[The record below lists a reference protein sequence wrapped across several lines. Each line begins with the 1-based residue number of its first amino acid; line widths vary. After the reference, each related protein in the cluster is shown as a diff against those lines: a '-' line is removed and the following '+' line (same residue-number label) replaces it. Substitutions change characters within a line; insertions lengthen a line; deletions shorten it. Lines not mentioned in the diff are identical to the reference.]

1 MCWAPIVVLIV
12 ALLSPIILLIVA
24 VVLLIAALIVAVVLF
39 IVALLI
45 AVLVLMYV
53 FVVPLALPVVAFQRM
68 DAFQFATDGD
78 KAAFTF
84 FLILWCC
91 GSLAFPWLM
100 TWHSGPQGEWPAQ
113 VLLLSL
119 FLTQLLLTKALRLLL
134 PTYGS
139 WASVLKVDAM
149 RWTLGSRFSLRVAGI
164 LLDWYF
170 FSALLLQVPGLQL
183 PPSVRAIIQILF
195 RMPWEWLL
203 GFFGLASRA
212 EMLIGAL
219 LAVLFVMLVVAP
231 TLMILVQVQSEIIYF
246 SERITQF
253 TGIPLTPVVALVS
266 RLPLGGELLLTVEAI
281 SGILLLPCLTCFLQL
296 LVCVGEA
303 EDMYLL
309 AGPSIRCWSG
319 WHLPL
324 AFVCSALLAS
334 FVPLLYFIGV
344 TVAANDTLQSKS
356 SPSSPALRLAPGFL
370 LIERPLKALAV
381 GFCQVLPDSESSP
394 RGALVKFAGL
404 LSVSLCLA
412 LAARFVGS
420 TNHVGLNRFQEVAC
434 WSMTI
439 NTAVSLVATWAAVG
453 ESYWTGLV
461 WFLLQVLLWRSS
473 YGGLA
478 DQGSARIIEGRNIQI
493 RFRRGI
499 RSAVLIASCVVLV
512 LVAWW
517 PELLA
522 YNTSIYHEEY
532 FSHDPDA
539 YVRLDSCMLTVRPC
553 ATDSLCRSQGTGMI
567 RRWGSLRDPL
577 PNDDDVMNGSLQ
589 ASLWVNSTSYGS
601 CEINLWPR
609 PNDTLRVF
617 STGSSILRINAS
629 LRVLHVKQVEKDGVC
644 IGMHASIVLS
654 SVQSF
659 RFEASCHSYLWAV
672 VETRPQAVLDLQLS
686 LHGGSADIRL
696 KHLASVDACLLP
708 SQACIDTTGAMD
720 VTRNCSEL
728 GFQLTAGLEDAR
740 LTLAGLQQQMQVSGV
755 LSNSTLQAMQAVDWQ
770 QFVVFTLGP
779 AQQLAVLQPP
789 GAPAWVHL
797 PWKTFQG
804 LKPWWLAVMSGG
816 LFPLPPVLV
825 QIDYEGCATEHDAG
839 REVAGLIPEQD
850 TLVVVQPGPPRQEP
864 TWLLVESAVEA
875 GFFSSIWSPVCFAL
889 CGLIAAVGFLGG
901 LWTALLGADELRI
914 IIRSGPRATLRSIP
928 RAFDMLCDLPCF
940 WSWQSALFAWNLVG
954 AESVIFEVLAMPQV
968 MLRSGQHATF
978 EALTLSQH
986 HFPTTQFQ
994 LIEHGM
1000 KGGNLWQSF
1009 CRLCIP
1015 VPLPSNHLTELP
1027 QTHGSGHTPATAS
1040 QVVKFVATLENVL
1053 FWKKRAAAAVT
1064 LGQIGPVAAEAVPQ
1078 LVQALLKDRDS
1089 DVRRAAA
1096 AALGQIGPVAAEAV
1110 PQLVQASLKD
1120 GDSDVRRAA
1129 AAALGQIGP
1138 LAAEAVPQLVQVL
1151 LKDRDSDV
1159 RRAAATALGQIGPLA
1174 AEAVPQLVQ
1183 ASLKDR
1189 GWRVQMAAAAAL
1201 GQIGPVAAEAV
1212 PQLVQASLKDGDSD
1226 VRRAAAAALGQIGP
1240 VAAEAVPQLV
1250 QASLKDGDSDV
1261 RRAAAAALGQ
1271 IGPLAAEAVPQLV
1284 QVLLKDRDSDV
1295 RRAAA
1300 TALGQIGPLAAEAVP
1315 QLVQALLKD
1324 RDSDVRRAA
1333 AAALSQIAVQALA
1346 QTKSFAAGD
1355 FTSFASRHLAQYLAR
1370 LDCFH
1375 AWGEDADILREL
1387 GRLAAA
1393 GATQLS
1399 INTRT
1404 IGNTW
1409 QLRIELLPRLATML
1423 RNPRY
1428 PEWRRDAAYWVAGL
1442 AVLAQI
1448 HKRAEIIQAIEGLQ
1462 PRLARAS
1469 FDREPE
1475 VAAAAVLA
1483 MNVCQK
1489 AGVDVG
1495 HLRLHD
1501 RICQVALRW
1510 IPQTMPDSSTDGADE
1525 YIAKV
1530 SLLAALADW
1539 DTCQVFRTLPTLM
1552 YVAMECKEPDL
1563 RQRAS
1568 EAVSNLVYQPDSA
1581 GRRSSPAM
1589 HVFEAACSLYSVTR
1603 SLSLLAQCADKQA
1616 TEVYCQHL
1624 THAEV
1629 RCLTDAIASYQQITR
1644 PRQMSTF
1651 DLAST
1656 EVHKAL
1662 RAFGIH
1668 AKLSD
1673 SQSQAEDG
1681 QSSGCTLVLESPI
1694 HKPRHLN
1701 LFAIQELARRA
1712 KQLQQLAHSTGPASM
1727 RLQELP
1733 HVLPI
1738 LRPGWLLVDVSS
1750 GLLHAFVCMLFAF
1763 WPCIFSLAL
1772 ALAAEPY
1779 GHFSPADHLSSL
1791 HLTARITELPRRLV
1805 EDSPFGHV
1813 LIPFCCVVFL
1823 LLLCSCL
1830 RSYYTLSL
1838 PCTMLNLAAD
1848 VSKRSAARQQAVT
1861 ASWQHRLLS
1870 LADTLAHV
1878 FPWICC
1884 LCIVGVASAYL
1895 CLVFTWLV
1903 IGLVVDAK
1911 RIVPLLTSVCSFL
1924 LLVLNRARLWL
1935 RLRREVWGQLHE
1947 LAGKVLLR
1955 IVGAGVAA
1963 LSLPRAGA
1971 EASFERLKA
1980 GKGSDADLF
1989 HALARAVENGEATEM
2004 TVSVARV
2011 RLTYRAVLSRQRFRA
2026 ILQGLPKQADADSEL
2041 SQLDLEYFLLFQK
2054 AVREYV
2060 VRATLQSLGLDGL
2073 SGFRMLKRLSILAL
2087 LLFALLLVVLLAFEV
2102 TEDPVGLV
2110 VSGLL
2115 PAVLGFLLNG
2125 TFPTKQVQDLVEQ
2138 LEERCTE
2145 WQISAVDSVR
2155 EAQHVVKETLL
2166 EACPSEGFLAE
2177 ELQAWLQQ
2185 LDLFTILAL
2194 LDELGSLQAVRDL
2207 AKPAQLLTKLSSLR
2221 AQDLIPASVV
2231 EGLWTVVIDCGLALL
2246 NEAFPLPESVVFALK
2261 GFKDAPS
2268 AARALQQVAQSLTGS
2283 TEHQIV
2289 QVFCVLLRVLVTE
2302 LPEPAMK
2309 DLWGH
2314 LAASAQTALS
2324 ELGVSSQLI
2333 QKCKD
2338 LDLTSAKACLQK
2350 CFERMSL
2357 ELEAQDPQAS
2367 MYKSLEACLHQLT
2380 LLMLAEALRQLVRD
2394 PNLSTEALNSCLSQ
2408 LELVDSPKEVLD
2420 ILKDPEALMG
2430 KLGNLALDFAFIE
2443 QRRVLEQAFNISLTE
2458 EQLAVCREVL
2468 AQDGVMAL
2476 SPARLFPRLLSL
2488 PLEQLILLEPLW
2500 NWARETAVASAARE
2514 GLPTAFLQSLQ
2525 TLDLRDLLVSLKR
2538 LHKKKQLES
2547 NAQADLTFLCL
2558 LLLQSALLCAFRSF
2572 SKSLEP
2578 LLLASDLPQLKI
2590 LCQRLYE
2597 HPDAVGDLLPE
2608 LVSAHAEGMVKKIAV
2623 RTPVIKLQSAS
2634 VLLLQDVLQ
2643 W

>member
-1 MCWAPIVVLIV
+1 MFVVRVEDRVSNAWQVQLERSRWRLLRRCLVICPVAICWAPIVVLIV
-12 ALLSPIILLIVA
+12 AL
-24 VVLLIAALIVAVVLF
+24 

-45 AVLVLMYV
+45 AGLVLMYV
-53 FVVPLALPVVAFQRM
+53 FVVPLALPVVAFRRM
-68 DAFQFATDGD
+68 QLFQFATVGD
-78 KAAFTF
+78 KAACRV

-119 FLTQLLLTKALRLLL
+119 FLTQLLLTGALRLLL
-134 PTYGS
+134 PNYGS

-170 FSALLLQVPGLQL
+170 FSALLLQVPGLQF
-183 PPSVRAIIQILF
+183 PPSVRAIIQRLF

-219 LAVLFVMLVVAP
+219 LALLFVMLVVAP
-231 TLMILVQVQSEIIYF
+231 TLMILVQVQSGIIYS

-266 RLPLGGELLLTVEAI
+266 RLPLGGELVLTVEAV
-281 SGILLLPCLTCFLQL
+281 SGMLLLPCLTCFLQL

-344 TVAANDTLQSKS
+344 TVAANDTLQSES
-356 SPSSPALRLAPGFL
+356 SASSPALRLAPGFL

-381 GFCQVLPDSESSP
+381 GFCQVLPDSERSP

-553 ATDSLCRSQGTGMI
+553 ATDGLCRSQGTGMI

-609 PNDTLRVF
+609 ANDTLRVF

-629 LRVLHVKQVEKDGVC
+629 LRVLHVKQVEKDDVC

-659 RFEASCHSYLWAV
+659 RFEASCPSYLWAV

-708 SQACIDTTGAMD
+708 SQACIDTTDAMD
-720 VTRNCSEL
+720 VARNCSEL

-755 LSNSTLQAMQAVDWQ
+755 LSNSTLQAMQALDWQ

-928 RAFDMLCDLPCF
+928 RAFDMLCGLPCF

-1015 VPLPSNHLTELP
+1015 VPLPSNHLKELP

-1040 QVVKFVATLENVL
+1040 QVVKFVATLENDL
-1053 FWKKRAAAAVT
+1053 FRKKRAAAAVT
-1064 LGQIGPVAAEAVPQ
+1064 LGQIGPSAAEAVPQLVRALLKDRDSAVRRTAATALGQIGPVAAEVVPQLVQASLKDRDSDVRRAAATALGQIGPVAAEAVPQ
-1078 LVQALLKDRDS
+1078 LVQALLKDSQRG
-1089 DVRRAAA
+1089 VR
-1096 AALGQIGPVAAEAV
+1096 
-1110 PQLVQASLKD
+1110 
-1120 GDSDVRRAA
+1120 
-1129 AAALGQIGP
+1129 
-1138 LAAEAVPQLVQVL
+1138 
-1151 LKDRDSDV
+1151 
-1159 RRAAATALGQIGPLA
+1159 
-1174 AEAVPQLVQ
+1174 
-1183 ASLKDR
+1183 
-1189 GWRVQMAAAAAL
+1189 MAAAAAL

-1212 PQLVQASLKDGDSD
+1212 PQLVQASLKDRDSAVRRAAATALGQIGPVAAEAVPQLVQALLKDSDSD
-1226 VRRAAAAALGQIGP
+1226 VHMAAATALGQIGPVAAEAVPQLVQALLKDSQWGVRMAAAAALGQIGP

-1250 QASLKDGDSDV
+1250 QALLKDSQWGV
-1261 RRAAAAALGQ
+1261 RMAAAAALGQ
-1271 IGPLAAEAVPQLV
+1271 IGPL
-1284 QVLLKDRDSDV
+1284 D
-1295 RRAAA
+1295 
-1300 TALGQIGPLAAEAVP
+1300 AEAVP
-1315 QLVQALLKD
+1315 QLVQASLKD
-1324 RDSDVRRAA
+1324 RDSAVRRAA

-1346 QTKSFAAGD
+1346 ETKSFAAGD

-1370 LDCFH
+1370 LDRFRYE
-1375 AWGEDADILREL
+1375 EDGDILREL

-1399 INTRT
+1399 INTRA
-1404 IGNTW
+1404 IGNKW
-1409 QLRIELLPRLATML
+1409 QLRFDLLPRLARML

-1448 HKRAEIIQAIEGLQ
+1448 HNRAEIIQAIEGLQ

-1495 HLRLHD
+1495 HLRLDD

-1530 SLLAALADW
+1530 SLLAALAEW
-1539 DTCQVFRTLPTLM
+1539 EMCHVFRTLPTLM

-1589 HVFEAACSLYSVTR
+1589 HVFEAACSLYSVSR

-1823 LLLCSCL
+1823 LLLLCSCL
-1830 RSYYTLSL
+1830 RSYYTVSL

-1848 VSKRSAARQQAVT
+1848 VSKRSAARQQALT

-1947 LAGKVLLR
+1947 LAGR
-1955 IVGAGVAA
+1955 CCC
-1963 LSLPRAGA
+1963 
-1971 EASFERLKA
+1971 AS
-1980 GKGSDADLF
+1980 
-1989 HALARAVENGEATEM
+1989 
-2004 TVSVARV
+2004 
-2011 RLTYRAVLSRQRFRA
+2011 
-2026 ILQGLPKQADADSEL
+2026 
-2041 SQLDLEYFLLFQK
+2041 
-2054 AVREYV
+2054 
-2060 VRATLQSLGLDGL
+2060 
-2073 SGFRMLKRLSILAL
+2073 
-2087 LLFALLLVVLLAFEV
+2087 
-2102 TEDPVGLV
+2102 
-2110 VSGLL
+2110 
-2115 PAVLGFLLNG
+2115 
-2125 TFPTKQVQDLVEQ
+2125 
-2138 LEERCTE
+2138 
-2145 WQISAVDSVR
+2145 
-2155 EAQHVVKETLL
+2155 
-2166 EACPSEGFLAE
+2166 
-2177 ELQAWLQQ
+2177 
-2185 LDLFTILAL
+2185 
-2194 LDELGSLQAVRDL
+2194 
-2207 AKPAQLLTKLSSLR
+2207 
-2221 AQDLIPASVV
+2221 
-2231 EGLWTVVIDCGLALL
+2231 
-2246 NEAFPLPESVVFALK
+2246 
-2261 GFKDAPS
+2261 
-2268 AARALQQVAQSLTGS
+2268 
-2283 TEHQIV
+2283 
-2289 QVFCVLLRVLVTE
+2289 
-2302 LPEPAMK
+2302 
-2309 DLWGH
+2309 
-2314 LAASAQTALS
+2314 
-2324 ELGVSSQLI
+2324 
-2333 QKCKD
+2333 
-2338 LDLTSAKACLQK
+2338 
-2350 CFERMSL
+2350 
-2357 ELEAQDPQAS
+2357 
-2367 MYKSLEACLHQLT
+2367 
-2380 LLMLAEALRQLVRD
+2380 
-2394 PNLSTEALNSCLSQ
+2394 
-2408 LELVDSPKEVLD
+2408 
-2420 ILKDPEALMG
+2420 
-2430 KLGNLALDFAFIE
+2430 
-2443 QRRVLEQAFNISLTE
+2443 
-2458 EQLAVCREVL
+2458 
-2468 AQDGVMAL
+2468 
-2476 SPARLFPRLLSL
+2476 
-2488 PLEQLILLEPLW
+2488 
-2500 NWARETAVASAARE
+2500 
-2514 GLPTAFLQSLQ
+2514 
-2525 TLDLRDLLVSLKR
+2525 
-2538 LHKKKQLES
+2538 
-2547 NAQADLTFLCL
+2547 
-2558 LLLQSALLCAFRSF
+2558 
-2572 SKSLEP
+2572 
-2578 LLLASDLPQLKI
+2578 
-2590 LCQRLYE
+2590 
-2597 HPDAVGDLLPE
+2597 
-2608 LVSAHAEGMVKKIAV
+2608 
-2623 RTPVIKLQSAS
+2623 
-2634 VLLLQDVLQ
+2634 
-2643 W
+2643 